1 MTDCAIVNIYN
12 MSAAM
17 HFDHTEENNLLAY
30 DEWLNI
36 TKVMF
41 EISEFKKKMFYSLDT
56 RNTKNQSYF
65 SQNVSKKAIITIS
78 FFMKNNK
85 KFGI

>member
-1 MTDCAIVNIYN
+1 MTDSAIVNIYN

-41 EISEFKKKMFYSLDT
+41 EISELKKNVLFVGYS
-56 RNTKNQSYF
+56 KY
-65 SQNVSKKAIITIS
+65 
-78 FFMKNNK
+78 
-85 KFGI
+85 

>member
-1 MTDCAIVNIYN
+1 MTDSAIVNIYN

-41 EISEFKKKMFYSLDT
+41 EISELKKKCSIRWILEILKTNRILVKMF
-56 RNTKNQSYF
+56 Q
-65 SQNVSKKAIITIS
+65 KKP
-78 FFMKNNK
+78 K
-85 KFGI
+85 